1 MKEKN
6 SNTSKEEKEKVVEL
20 PLELLD
26 PSENHPFKV
35 NDDEKMFELSESIK
49 EYGVL
54 EPSIVRKKENGH
66 YEIVAG
72 HRRKRGSE
80 LAEKKTMPCIVKDL
94 TDDEAIIIMVDSN
107 IQREEVLP
115 SEKAFAYKLK
125 YEALKHQGKRND
137 LTSGRV
143 VQKLESTTDVGK
155 ENDDSDRQV
164 RRYIRLTELIPELLE
179 KVDDKSIAFNNA
191 VDISYLTKEEQNHLL
206 DAIECYGGTPSSS
219 QAQKMKRLSLD
230 NKLNADKI
238 HEIMM
243 EEKGNQK
250 DKYEITYQRFE
261 KYVPRNVVTPKEV
274 ETYLL
279 KCAAFCKQ
287 NGINVDRVDV
297 SEKQKS
303 NTKNRDAR

>member
-1 MKEKN
+1 MEEKN

-20 PLELLD
+20 PLELLE

-35 NDDEKMFELSESIK
+35 NDDEKMLELSESIK

-80 LAEKKTMPCIVKDL
+80 LADKKTMPCIVKDL

-125 YEALKHQGKRND
+125 LEAIKHQGKVKD
-137 LTSGRV
+137 KTSCQVGTKSR
-143 VQKLESTTDVGK
+143 STEEISETD
-155 ENDDSDRQV
+155 SARQV
-164 RRYIRLTELIPELLE
+164 SRYIRLTELIPELLE
-179 KVDDKSIAFNNA
+179 KVDDKSVAFNNA

-206 DAIECYGGTPSSS
+206 DAIECYGGTPSAS
-219 QAQKMKRLSLD
+219 QAQKMKRLSLA
-230 NKLNADKI
+230 NQLNADKI